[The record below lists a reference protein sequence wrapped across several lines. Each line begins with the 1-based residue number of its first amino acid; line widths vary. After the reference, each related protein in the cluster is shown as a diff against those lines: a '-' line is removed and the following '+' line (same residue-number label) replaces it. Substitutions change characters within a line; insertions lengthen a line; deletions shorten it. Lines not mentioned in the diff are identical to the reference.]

1 MRRGLDVSEPL
12 FALCKCKSEI
22 LRLHKVVLY
31 FVFCDDKTI
40 IF

>member
-1 MRRGLDVSEPL
+1 MRRGLDVCEPL
-12 FALCKCKSEI
+12 FVSRKCESEI